1 MREPAP
7 SEYEGR
13 PSQCPRTYFHD
24 DPRGGRGRQFSKA
37 KIRAL
42 DDRKLGRVEVERI
55 RDMWE
60 LRCNRALR
68 KARMSEG
75 VNRGSLKA
83 QGIDRPATKHLGSK
97 ASAMNRNGCLLR
109 KAEINQLVSFD
120 SRRLAEIN
128 NQLNQLKTMRIE
140 SPANS
145 PLNLKSVQQRCPIWR
160 ERTTRVDPSPNAR
173 SNGVA
178 VHGKPSAA
186 HHGNRRPANP
196 SKTRPAHQDPARELA
211 YLLAR

>member
-1 MREPAP
+1 M
-7 SEYEGR
+7 S
-13 PSQCPRTYFHD
+13 TDIFHD
-24 DPRGGRGRQFSKA
+24 DPRGGRGRQSKA

-68 KARMSEG
+68 KARMSEE

-83 QGIDRPATKHLGSK
+83 QGIDRPATRHLGSK
-97 ASAMNRNGCLLR
+97 AFAMNRNGCLLR

-145 PLNLKSVQQRCPIWR
+145 PLNLKSVQQRCPIWPGTDNSR
-160 ERTTRVDPSPNAR
+160 R
-173 SNGVA
+173 S
-178 VHGKPSAA
+178 K
-186 HHGNRRPANP
+186 
-196 SKTRPAHQDPARELA
+196 SKRQI
-211 YLLAR
+211 

>member
-1 MREPAP
+1 
-7 SEYEGR
+7 
-13 PSQCPRTYFHD
+13 
-24 DPRGGRGRQFSKA
+24 
-37 KIRAL
+37 
-42 DDRKLGRVEVERI
+42 
-55 RDMWE
+55 
-60 LRCNRALR
+60 
-68 KARMSEG
+68 MSEE

-83 QGIDRPATKHLGSK
+83 QGIDRPATRHLGSK

-160 ERTTRVDPSPNAR
+160 ERTTRVDQVQTPDLT
-173 SNGVA
+173 GWLCME
-178 VHGKPSAA
+178 
-186 HHGNRRPANP
+186 NRPLPITEIDVLQILPR
-196 SKTRPAHQDPARELA
+196 RPAHQDPARELA

>member
-1 MREPAP
+1 
-7 SEYEGR
+7 
-13 PSQCPRTYFHD
+13 
-24 DPRGGRGRQFSKA
+24 
-37 KIRAL
+37 
-42 DDRKLGRVEVERI
+42 
-55 RDMWE
+55 MWE

-68 KARMSEG
+68 KARMSEE

-83 QGIDRPATKHLGSK
+83 QGIDRPATRHLGSK

-145 PLNLKSVQQRCPIWR
+145 PLNLKSVQQRDVQSGGNGQLASIQVQTPDLTGWLCMENRPLPITEIDVLQILPR
-160 ERTTRVDPSPNAR
+160 HGLHIRTR
-173 SNGVA
+173 
-178 VHGKPSAA
+178 
-186 HHGNRRPANP
+186 
-196 SKTRPAHQDPARELA
+196 
-211 YLLAR
+211 